1 MKVKICGITNLD
13 DALLCCS
20 LGADA
25 IGFIF
30 YDKSKRAISHQDAK
44 NIIAKLPPFITKV
57 GVFVNQ
63 TPEEINTLSEE
74 IGLNVI
80 QYHADILPIEAKKII
95 YPVIKVFRVSTGF
108 NFKLL
113 SGYNNCT
120 FLLDTYTE
128 ENIGGTGK
136 TFDWNIIPQELR
148 SKIIL
153 AGGISIDNIEHIY
166 NIVKPYAIDLS
177 SSVEYLP
184 GKKDKNKLTEFFNKI
199 NQLRYSSC

>member
-30 YDKSKRAISHQDAK
+30 YDKSKRAITYESAK
-44 NIIAKLPPFITKV
+44 EIIAKLPPFITKV
-57 GVFVNQ
+57 GVFVDQ
-63 TPEEINTLSEE
+63 APEEINTLSEE

-80 QYHADILPIEAKKII
+80 QYHSDILPGDTKKIS

-113 SGYNNCT
+113 SGYTNCT
-120 FLLDTYTE
+120 FLLDTYIE
-128 ENIGGTGK
+128 ETMGGTGK
-136 TFDWNIIPQELR
+136 TFNWDNIPQELR

-153 AGGISIDNIEHIY
+153 AGGISSDNIEHIY
-166 NIVKPYAIDLS
+166 KNIKPFAVDLS
-177 SSVEYLP
+177 SSVESVP

-199 NQLRYSSC
+199 NQLRYSTC